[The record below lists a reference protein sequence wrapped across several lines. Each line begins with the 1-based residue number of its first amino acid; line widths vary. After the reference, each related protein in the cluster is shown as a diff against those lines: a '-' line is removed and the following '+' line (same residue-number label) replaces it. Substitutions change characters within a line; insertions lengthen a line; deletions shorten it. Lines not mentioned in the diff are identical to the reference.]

1 MEQYPELPKLQLYS
15 LKSRFS
21 AGLAIKTGKN
31 ATSAAKAA
39 GKVAF
44 GAAMVAILALYH
56 QGMTT
61 VGLKVRASSG
71 VIWA

>member
-1 MEQYPELPKLQLYS
+1 M
-15 LKSRFS
+15 
-21 AGLAIKTGKN
+21 AIKTGKK